1 MLLPVRKHGCLLQV
15 NQDRLERDP
24 EPETVLKGRVLPVRQ
39 SPGPKVCDK
48 GSRLRGV
55 QQAEGTLTQGG
66 SGLEAGRQ
74 TLPSPGRGS
83 RSLEGSGDPQWEPG
97 LGLGN

>member
-1 MLLPVRKHGCLLQV
+1 MLQV

-39 SPGPKVCDK
+39 SPGLKVCDE

-55 QQAEGTLTQGG
+55 QPLGIQQAEGTLTQGG
-66 SGLEAGRQ
+66 GALEAGSQ